1 MSNKLVKESDIQ
13 KRKDKE
19 NYYSDVMRTIIE
31 YVLAIL
37 GIAICLL
44 VPLYL
49 RDGYNNVGVAKY
61 DVYRALMMWGFG
73 VLFLLTIGYLFTLKK
88 DIKPALLKTDYWV
101 IAFLIL
107 CVIASFAGG
116 NFDNCIWGY
125 AGWSMGLLSMV
136 SFGLLYF
143 YFSIFGKGYKQVLA
157 FLSAAAMIAFVLGIL
172 HRLMIDPMGVYA
184 DIADNYKNQFLSTL
198 GQATWYSSF
207 VCTVLPLGVGVFW
220 CANKSWLRI
229 LSGIFTFAGF
239 CTMITQNSDS
249 AYAALG
255 GMMAVFFWFS
265 VSDVKRMERFFEIV
279 LLFAA
284 ATRFMNIAFKLFP
297 NEILQ
302 LDQFSNFLLYDNVMW
317 FVFVLALLLWL
328 FFFVLAKDG
337 RYHVKAARITRNVL
351 FSLLGAVL
359 LLAAFHVAAS
369 AKGLLPESITRYTSK
384 IPYLIWSD
392 NWGNGRGRTW
402 AFSMQMFKD
411 MDIFHKFFG
420 VGPDGYAPYAYNLY
434 QDRLVEMWGNRT
446 LTNAHNE
453 WMNAVINY
461 GILGAVAYMG
471 IFISSIRSFAKKQ
484 LEQPVMVG
492 LIACIISYMCH
503 NFFCYQQVCCTP
515 FIFLLMGVGM
525 YLRRTSR

>member
-1 MSNKLVKESDIQ
+1 MSNKLIKESDIQ
-13 KRKDKE
+13 KRKKQE
-19 NYYSDVMRTIIE
+19 NYYSDVLRTIIE
-31 YVLAIL
+31 YVLAVL

-61 DVYRALMMWGFG
+61 DVYRTLILWGFG
-73 VLFLLTIGYLFTLKK
+73 VLFLLTLGYLFTLKK
-88 DIKPALLKTDYWV
+88 DVKPDFFKTDYWV
-101 IAFLIL
+101 IAFLAFS
-107 CVIASFAGG
+107 VIAAFAGG
-116 NFDNCIWGY
+116 NFNSCIWGY
-125 AGWSMGLLSMV
+125 PGWSMGLISMI
-136 SFGLLYF
+136 SFGLIYF
-143 YFSIFGKGYKQVLA
+143 YFSIFGKGNKQVLA
-157 FLSAAAMIAFVLGIL
+157 CLMAAAMIAFILGIL
-172 HRLMIDPMGVYA
+172 HRFMIDPMGVYA
-184 DIADNYKNQFLSTL
+184 DIADTYKNQFLSTL

-207 VCTVLPLGVGVFW
+207 VCTVLPFGAGIFW
-220 CANKSWLRI
+220 CGKKTWIRVV
-229 LSGIFTFAGF
+229 SGIFTFGGF

-249 AYAALG
+249 AYAALS
-255 GMMAVFFWFS
+255 GMLAVLVWFS
-265 VSDVKRMERFFEIV
+265 ISDVKRMERFFEV
-279 LLFAA
+279 LFLFVT
-284 ATRFMNIAFKLFP
+284 ATRFMNIMFRIFP

-302 LDQFSNFLLYDNVMW
+302 LDQFSNFLLFDQVMW
-317 FVFVLALLLWL
+317 FGFVLALLLWL

-337 RYHVKAARITRNVL
+337 KYHVKAARITRNVL

-359 LLAAFHVAAS
+359 LLAALHVAAS
-369 AKGLLPESITRYTSK
+369 AKGLLPESLTQYTSK

-402 AFSMQMFKD
+402 AFSLQMFGD
-411 MDIFHKFFG
+411 MDIFHKLFG

-461 GILGAVAYMG
+461 GILGAAAYIG
-471 IFISSIRSFAKKQ
+471 VFLSAIKEFAGKQ
-484 LEQPVMVG
+484 QEQPVMVG
-492 LIACIISYMCH
+492 LIACIVSYMCH

-525 YLRRTSR
+525 YWRRTSR

>member
-1 MSNKLVKESDIQ
+1 MSNKLVKESDVQ
-13 KRKDKE
+13 KRKDQE
-19 NYYSDVMRTIIE
+19 NLYSDIIRTMIE
-31 YVLAIL
+31 YTLAIF

-44 VPLYL
+44 IPLYL

-61 DVYRALMMWGFG
+61 DVYRILSMWGFG
-73 VLFLLTIGYLFTLKK
+73 ILFLLTLGYLFTLKK
-88 DIKPALLKTDYWV
+88 DFKPAFMGTDYWV

-116 NFDNCIWGY
+116 NFNSCIWGY
-125 AGWSMGLLSMV
+125 SGWSMGLLSMI

-143 YFSIFGKGYKQVLA
+143 YFSIFGKGNKQVLTC
-157 FLSAAAMIAFVLGIL
+157 LLVTAMIAFVLGIL

-184 DIADNYKNQFLSTL
+184 DIADTYKNQFLSTL

-207 VCTVLPLGVGVFW
+207 VCTVLPFGIGIFW
-220 CANKSWLRI
+220 CAKKTWLRAI
-229 LSGIFTFAGF
+229 SGIFTFAGF

-255 GMMAVFFWFS
+255 GMMAVFLWFS
-265 VSDVKRMERFFEIV
+265 LSDVRRMERFFEV
-279 LLFAA
+279 LLLFAA
-284 ATRFMNIAFKLFP
+284 ATRFMNVAFRIFP

-302 LDQFSNFLLYDNVMW
+302 LDQFSTLLLYHRAMW
-317 FVFVLALLLWL
+317 FVFVLVLLLWL
-328 FFFVLAKDG
+328 SFLVLAQKG
-337 RYHVKAARITRNVL
+337 IYHIKAARIIRNVL
-351 FSLLGAVL
+351 FSLLGVIL
-359 LLAAFHVAAS
+359 LLAACHVAAS
-369 AKGLLPESITRYTSK
+369 AKGILPESLTRYTSK
-384 IPYLIWSD
+384 IPYMIWSD

-402 AFSMQMFKD
+402 AFSLQMFGD
-411 MDIFHKFFG
+411 MDIMHKFFG

-434 QDRLVEMWGNRT
+434 QERLVEMWGNRT

-461 GILGAVAYMG
+461 GILGAAAYIG
-471 IFISSIRSFAKKQ
+471 IFISSVRSFAKKQ

-515 FIFLLMGVGM
+515 FIFLLMGAGM
-525 YLRRTSR
+525 YWCRTSR